1 MATGAKG
8 RPVPQSSG
16 GFSNYSADT
25 SVDMGADPKSD
36 SMAQFLIA
44 FFMVVILLILPL
56 EAWMYIEINSALIRV
71 DKALKRL
78 EK

>member
-1 MATGAKG
+1 
-8 RPVPQSSG
+8 
-16 GFSNYSADT
+16 
-25 SVDMGADPKSD
+25 MGADPKSD

>member
-1 MATGAKG
+1 
-8 RPVPQSSG
+8 
-16 GFSNYSADT
+16 
-25 SVDMGADPKSD
+25 
-36 SMAQFLIA
+36 
-44 FFMVVILLILPL
+44 LPL